1 MAAKSL
7 KFTVTGNSESPS
19 KLMMSFRGFS
29 FAIDQPESHGGTN
42 AGPSPVELVL
52 SSLAGCINVVV
63 HMVAAERNVNI
74 RGLYLT
80 VEGELDPSRLMGSP
94 TDNRPGFSAIAL
106 TVEVDSD
113 ASAEEIDEILR
124 IAEARCPVAD
134 NLSYSTPLTL
144 RRARVPE
151 PLLA

>member
-80 VEGELDPSRLMGSP
+80 VEGELDPSRLMGSH
-94 TDNRPGFSAIAL
+94 TDTRPGFSAIAL

-134 NLSYSTPLTL
+134 NLNYSTPLTL
-144 RRARVPE
+144 RRATVPE